1 MSINRNTYEVYLID
15 YFEGN
20 LDALQVSELLLFLEQ
35 NPDLKTECENLELVY
50 LTQDN
55 IAPLDKSSLKK
66 PDFDAVK
73 KQYEPLLIAQLEGD
87 LTVEDAAKL
96 AHATTVYPQIEK
108 EAQLFALTK
117 LVPDLTI
124 KYANKRALKRFVLAA
139 YYPMLIRIAAVLLLF
154 SLVGFYFLQPSQPE
168 MAVANTKNTIIKPE
182 KAVNNIPSTA
192 IASANKPAI
201 KPAEI
206 VSANKVAVATTATNT
221 ATAAT
226 TLQKENPPQST
237 DATVEKMVVQAIA
250 INTLQ
255 KPRLQDI
262 SIDGNYQLSPVQASP
277 LKPIIAATEATT
289 TTPEKDFLTLGAWVK
304 RKINKSLQTEKVV
317 AGINKTGTSFYFQ
330 RDTVSG
336 KIRRFEIAG
345 IGFERG
351 N

>member
-87 LTVEDAAKL
+87 LTAEEATKL
-96 AHATTVYPQIEK
+96 AHATTLYPQIEK
-108 EAQLFALTK
+108 EAQLFAFTK

-124 KYANKRALKRFVLAA
+124 QYANKKALKRFVLAA

-154 SLVGFYFLQPSQPE
+154 SLVGVYFLQPSQPE
-168 MAVANTKNTIIKPE
+168 MAVANTKNTIKKPE

-206 VSANKVAVATTATNT
+206 VSANKVANSPATTIS
-221 ATAAT
+221 
-226 TLQKENPPQST
+226 LKKETPSQAPNNP
-237 DATVEKMVVQAIA
+237 VEKMVVQAIT
-250 INTLQ
+250 INALQ
-255 KPRLQDI
+255 KPSLQGF
-262 SIDGNYQLSPVQASP
+262 SIDGNYSLSPVQASP
-277 LKPIIAATEATT
+277 LKPIVAATEVT
-289 TTPEKDFLTLGAWVK
+289 TTPEKDFLTLGEWVK
-304 RKINKSLQTEKVV
+304 RKINKSLQTENVV

-345 IGFERG
+345 IGFERS